1 MVSYVSD
8 CGTNPLKPNYTT
20 LKSTRN
26 YIKYTG
32 LKKHGR
38 QKPNLTR
45 HQCEICD
52 KTFKNEMMMDFHKRT
67 HHHELPAKD
76 CEDNFNDRVNQNT
89 GNNLLHNSKSRNK
102 IQFQQHIQQQTGEKR
117 VGIFLGFNY
126 FYCSSLKH

>member
-20 LKSTRN
+20 LKSTRS

-32 LKKHGR
+32 LKKHVR

-76 CEDNFNDRVNQNT
+76 CEDNFNDRVNQTT
-89 GNNLLHNSKSRNK
+89 GNNLLHNFKVLNTN
-102 IQFQQHIQQQTGEKR
+102 QFQQHLQTGETT
-117 VGIFLGFNY
+117 VD
-126 FYCSSLKH
+126 